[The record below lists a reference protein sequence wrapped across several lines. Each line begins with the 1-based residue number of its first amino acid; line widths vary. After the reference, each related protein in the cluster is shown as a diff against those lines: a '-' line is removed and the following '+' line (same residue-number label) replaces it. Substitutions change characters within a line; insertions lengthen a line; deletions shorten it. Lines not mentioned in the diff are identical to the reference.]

1 MRDGRGR
8 VVVDDRA
15 AHDAPMAA
23 SQPRSGPRLRKTVVV
38 VVALAIVGCGA
49 NDDSSSDPVTGSTA
63 PDRTDPTQSTPQR
76 TAELTAIRTALE
88 FFDAR
93 NAWDGPRVRA
103 LVADEADVA
112 DFAVEAPD
120 DYLAMAVLER
130 TLRWQYLEPECT
142 ATLFGDAAQVRCTY
156 LMQNR
161 LSQAAG
167 TGPYSGS
174 WMDFD
179 IRDQLIQMVA
189 NTFDHSL
196 YGTEVLVPFTEWL
209 NTNHPGDRHVM
220 FFINDLGDVNRS
232 LSPESLALWAE
243 RLPEYVA
250 QDAS

>member
-1 MRDGRGR
+1 MRGGRGR
-8 VVVDDRA
+8 VVV
-15 AHDAPMAA
+15 
-23 SQPRSGPRLRKTVVV
+23 L
-38 VVALAIVGCGA
+38 VVALSVVGCGA
-49 NDDSSSDPVTGSTA
+49 NDDSSSDPVASSTA
-63 PDRTDPTQSTPQR
+63 PDRTPASTQPTPEG
-76 TAELTAIRTALE
+76 TAESAAIRTALE

-93 NAWDGPRVRA
+93 NAWDGPGVRA
-103 LVADEADVA
+103 LIADDADVA
-112 DFAVEAPD
+112 DFAVETPD

-142 ATLFGDAAQVRCTY
+142 ATLLGAVAQVRCTY

-161 LSQAAG
+161 LSRAAG

-174 WMDFD
+174 RLDFE
-179 IRDQLIQMVA
+179 IRDGLIQMVA

-209 NTNHPGDRHVM
+209 NRHHPGDRRVM

-243 RLPEYVA
+243 HLPEYVA
-250 QDAS
+250 RDDAG

>member
-1 MRDGRGR
+1 
-8 VVVDDRA
+8 
-15 AHDAPMAA
+15 MAA
-23 SQPRSGPRLRKTVVV
+23 SQPKSCTRLRRIAVA
-38 VVALAIVGCGA
+38 VVALAVVGCGA
-49 NDDSSSDPVTGSTA
+49 NDDSPSDPVTSSPA
-63 PDRTDPTQSTPQR
+63 LARTPDPTQSASQG

-93 NAWDGPRVRA
+93 NAWDGPGVRA
-103 LVADEADVA
+103 LVADDADVA

-120 DYLAMAVLER
+120 DYMAMAVLER

-142 ATLFGDAAQVRCTY
+142 ATLNGAVAQVRCTY
-156 LMQNR
+156 VMQNR

-174 WMDFD
+174 WMDFE
-179 IRDQLIQMVA
+179 IRDGLIQMVA

-209 NTNHPGDRHVM
+209 NTDHPGDRRVM
-220 FFINDLGDVNRS
+220 FFVNDVGEVNRS
-232 LSPESLALWAE
+232 LSPESLALWAK

-250 QDAS
+250 QDAG